1 MSTARSAWMDDLPDA
16 VAEALNPALEPDEQ
30 VEMTL
35 QAVGCTLVL
44 TDRQL
49 IMVRQGANFRP
60 RTGVTSWRRD
70 AVRTHLDVDKQDR
83 LRLVI
88 DSRPKLS
95 AFIPLSQANAA
106 RALFGAIRLSGR
118 PEDQ

>member
-16 VAEALNPALEPDEQ
+16 VAEALNPALDPDEQ

-49 IMVRQGANFRP
+49 IMVRQGADFRP

-70 AVRTHLDVDKQDR
+70 AVRRISMST
-83 LRLVI
+83 
-88 DSRPKLS
+88 SRIGCASSSIRGRSS
-95 AFIPLSQANAA
+95 APS
-106 RALFGAIRLSGR
+106 S
-118 PEDQ
+118 P